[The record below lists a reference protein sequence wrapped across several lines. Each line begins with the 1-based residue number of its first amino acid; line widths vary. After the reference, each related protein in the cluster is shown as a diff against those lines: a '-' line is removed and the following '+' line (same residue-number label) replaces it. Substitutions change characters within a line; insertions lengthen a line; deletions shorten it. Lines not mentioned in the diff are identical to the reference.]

1 MRTWL
6 GLSHV
11 LVQRGCEIP
20 VEEEELLLEK
30 VAQPRNCLDC

>member
-11 LVQRGCEIP
+11 LVQRGCEVP

-30 VAQPRNCLDC
+30 AQPSNCLDC